1 MARLRC
7 LNPEDF
13 AETNRPLLALRRHSS
28 PGYAVGLYR
37 VSTACHRS
45 TALEVSF
52 VRLSPTIIAGS
63 PRSATIRSRSRT
75 AAVPPPSAR
84 LRAPKGGP
92 FCTPPRCQRNQR

>member
-37 VSTACHRS
+37 VSTAEQGQSGRASKSGRRQC
-45 TALEVSF
+45 
-52 VRLSPTIIAGS
+52 G
-63 PRSATIRSRSRT
+63 AT
-75 AAVPPPSAR
+75 
-84 LRAPKGGP
+84 LRASGG
-92 FCTPPRCQRNQR
+92 CW